1 MTELCEKAVS
11 AIVWGWSQP
20 LGRLGLIAFGII
32 LVGGLVVDIYD
43 WSNKYKIN
51 ARKDET

>member
-1 MTELCEKAVS
+1 MIEICEKAVS
-11 AIVWGWSQP
+11 AIVWGWNQP

-32 LVGGLVVDIYD
+32 LVGGLVADIYN

-51 ARKDET
+51 ANKHES